1 LDLLNKLLQQLRL
14 EFERHEEKAEKERMV
29 DEEIER
35 KSSGRRMNKRE
46 KARGS
51 QGQTESGNG
60 KIRLASRDGN
70 RKDLNDSGLV

>member
-1 LDLLNKLLQQLRL
+1 
-14 EFERHEEKAEKERMV
+14 MV

-60 KIRLASRDGN
+60 KICLASRDGN